1 MKTFEFLIS
10 ESFATSFDIEAETK
24 EKAVEKFKQFG
35 YDEDNI
41 RRECT
46 FSQIEEVEEEKW
58 KNI

>member
-24 EKAVEKFKQFG
+24 EKAIEKFKQLG
-35 YDEDNI
+35 YDEKNI

-46 FSQIEEVEEEKW
+46 FWQIEEVEEEK
-58 KNI
+58 